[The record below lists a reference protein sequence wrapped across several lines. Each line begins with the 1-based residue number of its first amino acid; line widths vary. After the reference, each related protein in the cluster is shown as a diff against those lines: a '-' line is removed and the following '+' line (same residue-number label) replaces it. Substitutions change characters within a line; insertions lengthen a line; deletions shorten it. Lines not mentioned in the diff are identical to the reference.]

1 MPDFF
6 GVYDDMKVIEYLEF
20 FAAAYRIKGAARRK
34 KICEEVL
41 ELVDLRLQAR
51 RAGH

>member
-20 FAAAYRIKGAARRK
+20 FAAAYASRGTPDVRSAKMCSNWLI
-34 KICEEVL
+34 
-41 ELVDLRLQAR
+41 
-51 RAGH
+51 